1 MENRLGKILNFCI
14 ISMFFI
20 AACASPETA
29 KPTDEDQSIKIA
41 QEQTAEYSENAT
53 INSEENN
60 TEEAVM
66 EKTNKVAV
74 VLSRD
79 RYQSLEYNP
88 VANALQ
94 KAGYEIMI
102 ASDAVGEAK
111 GTNENT
117 MVDISFADVNTEEL
131 LAIVL
136 IGGSNSL
143 WNNSELHQLLNEMQE
158 MDKVIAAIC
167 YGSVTLAKAGVI
179 GDGDIACWYNSAESD
194 PEMEKEGVIDSGQDV
209 TISGKIIT
217 GDGPSAAAEFAEIL
231 VGILSEE

>member
-1 MENRLGKILNFCI
+1 MNNRLRKILNFCI

-20 AACASPETA
+20 AACASPEDSMPVEDESLETVQE
-29 KPTDEDQSIKIA
+29 KETEYTDNSTINNDEDSTK
-41 QEQTAEYSENAT
+41 EV
-53 INSEENN
+53 
-60 TEEAVM
+60 VM
-66 EKTNKVAV
+66 EKSNKVAV

-88 VANALQ
+88 VAEALQ
-94 KAGYEIMI
+94 KAGYEIII

-111 GTNENT
+111 GTSENT
-117 MVDISFADVNTEEL
+117 SVDIAFSDVNTEEL
-131 LAIVL
+131 LSIVL

-158 MDKVIAAIC
+158 ADKVIAAIC

-194 PEMEKEGVIDSGQDV
+194 PEMEKEGVTDSRQDV
-209 TISGKIIT
+209 TVSGKIIT
-217 GDGPSAAAEFAEIL
+217 GDGPSAAEEFAEKL
-231 VGILSEE
+231 VDMLSKE

>member
-1 MENRLGKILNFCI
+1 MENRLRKILNFCI

-20 AACASPETA
+20 AACASPEDP
-29 KPTDEDQSIKIA
+29 KPVEAESLETV
-41 QEQTAEYSENAT
+41 QEKATEYIDNST
-53 INSEENN
+53 INNEEDN
-60 TEEAVM
+60 TKEVVM
-66 EKTNKVAV
+66 EKNKKVAV

-88 VANALQ
+88 VAEALQ
-94 KAGYEIMI
+94 KAGYEIII

-111 GTNENT
+111 GTTENT
-117 MVDISFADVNTEEL
+117 PVDIAFSDINTKEL

-194 PEMEKEGVIDSGQDV
+194 PEMEKEGVIDSKQDV
-209 TISGKIIT
+209 TISGKLIT
-217 GDGPSAAAEFAEIL
+217 GDGPSAAAEFAEVLVDIL
-231 VGILSEE
+231 GEE